1 MALENLIRLLP
12 ARRPDRYLRIRS
24 GSHHPPILQEGH
36 RVHRIGVKAKDL
48 LGGFGLERPSDGGG
62 VEAARQNI
70 VAITGNR
77 NRPHGPTVTCQLRWR
92 RR

>member
-1 MALENLIRLLP
+1 MTLENPVRLLP
-12 ARRPDRYLRIRS
+12 AWRPDRDLRIRPS
-24 GSHHPPILQEGH
+24 GRHSPILKEGN
-36 RVHRIGVKAKDL
+36 RVHRISVKAKNL
-48 LGGFGLERPSDGGG
+48 LSGLGLERPSDGGG

-77 NRPHGPTVTCQLRWR
+77 NRAHGSTVTCQLRLR